1 MKRQVLG
8 FTLIEMLVALAV
20 FSILS
25 VMAYRALDAV
35 LALDERSSNTLAS
48 SSAKHRAMAILLQD
62 FLHIRPRVVRDERND
77 YQRAYEVNEEYA
89 VRFTRGGLPMLASMP
104 AGMQRIAYSI
114 NDDSEL
120 LRWVWPQ
127 LDSTSDVEPISQVLL
142 TEVKEFVVAQL
153 DGNNV
158 FVNAWP
164 PINEDVRLNGL
175 PKMIRITLQF
185 EDGDKLERLIPG
197 VERSVARL
205 GGSAGQQDSEL

>member
-8 FTLIEMLVALAV
+8 FTLVEMLVALAV

-35 LALDERSSNTLAS
+35 LALDERSSNTLMS
-48 SSAKHRAMAILLQD
+48 DSAKHRALAILLQD

-77 YQRAYEVNEEYA
+77 YQRAYEITDEYA

-104 AGMQRIAYSI
+104 AGMQRIAYSV
-114 NDDSEL
+114 NDDNEL
-120 LRWVWPQ
+120 LRWIWPQ
-127 LDSTSDVEPISQVLL
+127 LDGTSDVEPRSQVLL
-142 TEVKEFVVAQL
+142 TGVEEFVVEQL

-164 PINEDVRLNGL
+164 PINENIRLNGL
-175 PKMIRITLQF
+175 PKMIRLRLKF
-185 EDGDKLERLIPG
+185 EDGDQLERLIPG
-197 VERSVARL
+197 VETSVARL
-205 GGSAGQQDSEL
+205 DASNGRQADDL